1 MWVFHFWADLKHLEG
16 LNNLYMKK
24 ILWCLLMA
32 PFFCAAQSYS
42 IKPLNESAKTS
53 LRGLSVVS
61 DQVIWVSGSNGS
73 VGKTTDGGATW
84 KWVKPKGY
92 EKIDFR
98 DIEAF
103 DDRQAIIVG
112 IASPAYILKTVDGG
126 ETWTENYK
134 NVDSAIFLDG
144 LGFWDKNKGI
154 IFGDPIND
162 KMPLLKTTD
171 AGKTWQD
178 VSANLKLP
186 LAKGEAGFAASGTT
200 IKTLPGGKTW
210 VATGGSVSNI
220 YFSPDYGQNWQVF
233 KCPILQGENSTGPF
247 SIDFF
252 NEKTGVVVGGNYL
265 KDKENSNN
273 VLLTSDGGKTWQKPV
288 IPVLGFRS
296 AVIYINAKTLIATGT
311 SGTDIS
317 IDGGQNW
324 KHISDKSF
332 NAVQKAKK
340 GSHVILAG
348 EKGSVYQLAV
358 AN

>member
-1 MWVFHFWADLKHLEG
+1 
-16 LNNLYMKK
+16 MKK
-24 ILWCLLMA
+24 ILWCLLWA

-42 IKPLNESAKTS
+42 IKPLNEHAKTS

-61 DQVIWVSGSNGS
+61 DQVTWVSGSNGA
-73 VGKTTDGGATW
+73 VGKTTDGGITW
-84 KWVKPKGY
+84 KWVNPKGY

-103 DDRQAIIVG
+103 DDKQAIVVG
-112 IASPAYILKTVDGG
+112 IASPAYILKTIDGG

-162 KMPLLKTTD
+162 KMQLLKTVD
-171 AGKTWQD
+171 AGKSWQD
-178 VSANLKLP
+178 ISKSLKINLT
-186 LAKGEAGFAASGTT
+186 KGEAGFAASGTT

-210 VATGGSVSNI
+210 IATGGMVSNV
-220 YFSPDYGQNWQVF
+220 YFSPDYGQSWQVF
-233 KCPILQGENSTGPF
+233 KCPILQGEGSTGPF

-252 NEKTGVVVGGNYL
+252 NEKTGIVVGGNYL
-265 KDKENSNN
+265 KDKDNSNN
-273 VLLTSDGGKTWQKPV
+273 VLLTNDGSKTWLKPAG
-288 IPVLGFRS
+288 PVLGFRS
-296 AVIYINAKTLIATGT
+296 AVAYINAKTLIATGT

-317 IDGGQNW
+317 TDGGQHW
-324 KHISDKSF
+324 KQISDKSF

-340 GSHVILAG
+340 GKAVLLAG
-348 EKGSVYQLAV
+348 NNGVIYQLDA

>member
-1 MWVFHFWADLKHLEG
+1 M
-16 LNNLYMKK
+16 
-24 ILWCLLMA
+24 
-32 PFFCAAQSYS
+32 
-42 IKPLNESAKTS
+42 
-53 LRGLSVVS
+53 RGLSVVS

-84 KWVKPKGY
+84 KWLKPKGY

-162 KMPLLKTTD
+162 KMSLLKTTD
-171 AGKTWQD
+171 AGKTWLD
-178 VSANLKLP
+178 VSTNLKLP

-200 IKTLPGGKTW
+200 IKTLPGGRTW
-210 VATGGSVSNI
+210 VATGGTVSNI
-220 YFSPDYGQNWQVF
+220 YFSPDYGETWQVF
-233 KCPILQGENSTGPF
+233 KCPILQGGNSTGPF
-247 SIDFF
+247 SIDFL
-252 NEKTGVVVGGNYL
+252 NEKTGIVVGGDYL

-273 VLLTSDGGKTWQKPV
+273 VLLTNDGGKTWQKPAT
-288 IPVLGFRS
+288 PVLGFRS
-296 AVIYINAKTLIATGT
+296 AVTYINSKNLVATGT

-317 IDGGQNW
+317 TDGGQNW

-340 GSHVILAG
+340 GKQVILAG
-348 EKGSVYQLAV
+348 EKGSVYQLV
-358 AN
+358 F

>member
-1 MWVFHFWADLKHLEG
+1 
-16 LNNLYMKK
+16 MKK
-24 ILWCLLMA
+24 LLWCLLMA

-42 IKPLNESAKTS
+42 VKPLNESAKTS

-73 VGKTTDGGATW
+73 VGKTTDGGVTW
-84 KWVKPKGY
+84 KWSKPKGY

-103 DDRQAIIVG
+103 DSQQAIIVG
-112 IASPAYILKTVDGG
+112 IASPAYILKTIDGG

-162 KMPLLKTTD
+162 KMSLLKTTD
-171 AGKTWQD
+171 AGKTWLD

-200 IKTLPGGKTW
+200 IKTLQGGKTW
-210 VATGGSVSNI
+210 VATGGTVSNI
-220 YFSPDYGQNWQVF
+220 YFSPDYGQSWQVF

-247 SIDFF
+247 SIDFL
-252 NEKTGVVVGGNYL
+252 NEKTGIVVGGNYL

-273 VLLTSDGGKTWQKPV
+273 VLLTSDGGKTWQKPAT
-288 IPVLGFRS
+288 PVLGFRS
-296 AVIYINAKTLIATGT
+296 AVTYINSKTLIATGT

-317 IDGGQNW
+317 TDGGQNW

-340 GSHVILAG
+340 GKQVILAG
-348 EKGSVYQLAV
+348 EKGSVYQLV
-358 AN
+358 F

>member
-1 MWVFHFWADLKHLEG
+1 
-16 LNNLYMKK
+16 
-24 ILWCLLMA
+24 MA
-32 PFFCAAQSYS
+32 PFFCAAQSY
-42 IKPLNESAKTS
+42 IVKPLNESAKTS

-61 DQVIWVSGSNGS
+61 DQVAWVSGSNGS
-73 VGKTTDGGATW
+73 IGKTIDGGKTW
-84 KWVKPKGY
+84 TWVKPKGY

-103 DDRQAIIVG
+103 DDKQAVIVG
-112 IASPAYILKTVDGG
+112 IASPAYILKTTDGG

-144 LGFWDKNKGI
+144 VSFWDKNRGI

-162 KMPLLKTTD
+162 QLQLLKTSD

-178 VSANLKLP
+178 ITSNLKTS
-186 LAKGEAGFAASGTT
+186 LAKGEASFAASGTT

-210 VATGGSVSNI
+210 IATGGTVSNI
-220 YFSPDYGQNWQVF
+220 YFSPDYGQTWQVF

-247 SIDFF
+247 SIDFL
-252 NEKTGVVVGGNYL
+252 NEKIGVTVGGNYV
-265 KDKENSNN
+265 KDKENVNN
-273 VLLTSDGGKTWQKPV
+273 ILLTNDGGKTWRKPNT
-288 IPVLGFRS
+288 PVWGFRS
-296 AVIYINAKTLIATGT
+296 GVAYLSAKTLVATGT

-317 IDGGQNW
+317 TDGGQNW

-340 GSHVILAG
+340 GKIVVLAG
-348 EKGSVYQLAV
+348 DKGAIYQLDAV
-358 AN
+358 N

>member
-1 MWVFHFWADLKHLEG
+1 
-16 LNNLYMKK
+16 MKK
-24 ILWCLLMA
+24 ILWCLLVA
-32 PFFCAAQSYS
+32 PFFCTAQSYS
-42 IKPLNESAKTS
+42 FKPLNENTKTS

-61 DQVIWVSGSNGS
+61 DRVTWVSGSNGS
-73 VGKTTDGGATW
+73 VGKTTDGGITW
-84 KWVKPKGY
+84 KWLKPKGY

-103 DDRQAIIVG
+103 DDKQAVIVG

-144 LGFWDKNKGI
+144 LSFWDKNKGI

-162 KMPLLKTTD
+162 KMQLLKTVD
-171 AGKTWQD
+171 AGKSWQD
-178 VSANLKLP
+178 ISGKLKTKLT
-186 LAKGEAGFAASGTT
+186 KGEASFAASGTT

-210 VATGGSVSNI
+210 IATGGTVSNI

-247 SIDFF
+247 SIDFL
-252 NEKTGVVVGGNYL
+252 NEKIGVTVGGNYV
-265 KDKENSNN
+265 KDKENANN
-273 VLLTSDGGKTWQKPV
+273 ILLTNDGGKTWQRPAA
-288 IPVLGFRS
+288 PVLGFRS
-296 AVIYINAKTLIATGT
+296 GVTYINAKTLVATGT

-317 IDGGQNW
+317 TDGGQNW

-340 GSHVILAG
+340 GKQIVLAG
-348 EKGSVYQLAV
+348 EKGTIYQLEI
-358 AN
+358 NK

>member
-1 MWVFHFWADLKHLEG
+1 
-16 LNNLYMKK
+16 MKK
-24 ILWCLLMA
+24 LIWCLLMA

-42 IKPLNESAKTS
+42 FKPLNENTKTS

-61 DQVIWVSGSNGS
+61 DRVTWVSGSNGS
-73 VGKTTDGGATW
+73 VGKTNDGGITW
-84 KWVKPKGY
+84 KWLKPKGY

-103 DDRQAIIVG
+103 DDKQAIIVG

-144 LGFWDKNKGI
+144 LSFWDKNKGLV
-154 IFGDPIND
+154 FGDPIND
-162 KMPLLKTTD
+162 HMQLLKTQD

-178 VSANLKLP
+178 ISANLKTKLT
-186 LAKGEAGFAASGTT
+186 KGEASFAASGTT
-200 IKTLPGGKTW
+200 IKALPGGKTW
-210 VATGGSVSNI
+210 IASGGTVSNI
-220 YFSPDYGQNWQVF
+220 YFSPDYGETWQVF

-247 SIDFF
+247 SIDFL
-252 NEKTGVVVGGNYL
+252 NEKIGITVGGNYV
-265 KDKENSNN
+265 KDKENTNN
-273 VLLTSDGGKTWQKPV
+273 ILLTNDGGKTWQKPAS
-288 IPVLGFRS
+288 PVLGFRS
-296 AVIYINAKTLIATGT
+296 GVTYINAKTLIATGT

-317 IDGGQNW
+317 TDGGQNW

-340 GSHVILAG
+340 GKLIILAG
-348 EKGSVYQLAV
+348 EKGAIYQLTT
-358 AN
+358 N

>member
-1 MWVFHFWADLKHLEG
+1 
-16 LNNLYMKK
+16 MKK

-42 IKPLNESAKTS
+42 VKPLNESAKTS

-73 VGKTTDGGATW
+73 VGKTIDGGATW
-84 KWVKPKGY
+84 EWMKPKGY

-112 IASPAYILKTVDGG
+112 IASPAFILKTIDGG

-178 VSANLKLP
+178 IAANLKLP

-210 VATGGSVSNI
+210 VATGGTVSNI

-252 NEKTGVVVGGNYL
+252 NEKTGIVVGGNYL

-273 VLLTSDGGKTWQKPV
+273 VLLTNDGGKTWQKPAT
-288 IPVLGFRS
+288 PVLGFRS
-296 AVIYINAKTLIATGT
+296 AVTYINAKTLIATGT

-317 IDGGQNW
+317 TDGGQNW

-340 GSHVILAG
+340 GKKVVLAG
-348 EKGSVYQLAV
+348 EKGSVYQLV
-358 AN
+358 F

>member
-1 MWVFHFWADLKHLEG
+1 
-16 LNNLYMKK
+16 MKK

-84 KWVKPKGY
+84 KWLKPKGY

-144 LGFWDKNKGI
+144 LGFWDKSKGI

-200 IKTLPGGKTW
+200 IKTLLGGKTW
-210 VATGGSVSNI
+210 VATGGTVSNI
-220 YFSPDYGQNWQVF
+220 YFSPDYGQSWQVF

-273 VLLTSDGGKTWQKPV
+273 VLLTSDGGKTWQKPAA
-288 IPVLGFRS
+288 PVLGFRS
-296 AVIYINAKTLIATGT
+296 AVTYINAKTLIATGT

-317 IDGGQNW
+317 TDGGQNW

-340 GSHVILAG
+340 GKSVILAG
-348 EKGSVYQLAV
+348 EKGSVYQLV
-358 AN
+358 L